1 MGLITINKP
10 SGKIKRKTYKWL
22 PSLIRW
28 AVVILMVDD
37 FPGKILKKSDDDC
50 RKWIE
55 SDRIDEGLL
64 ISDEKKS
71 NNEIIREEFLYK
83 RSLSK
88 RIQNLQTIRKHFIL
102 IVKKR

>member
-1 MGLITINKP
+1 MIDD
-10 SGKIKRKTYKWL
+10 
-22 PSLIRW
+22 SLG
-28 AVVILMVDD
+28 
-37 FPGKILKKSDDDC
+37 FGKILKKSDDDC
-50 RKWIE
+50 RTWIE
-55 SDRIDEGLL
+55 SDRTDEGLI

-88 RIQNLQTIRKHFIL
+88 RIQNLQNIRKYSIL